1 MRVLLVE
8 DDSDKLRAVASMLVK
23 IEGLSIDLETV
34 HNTGEAKR
42 RLRENQY
49 DVLILDVF
57 LPASPELAAS
67 VSGGIDLLEEINRRS
82 VYKKPREI
90 IGLTAYGEIIESS
103 AGIFSSDLWSLIQFD
118 ASSDA
123 WRLQIERKLRYL
135 HLAAQAHDVPAY
147 ESELCIVTALP
158 EPELTAVLR
167 LPWGWKLLDLQ
178 RDGTQYHEGWYP
190 KDTGTRR
197 VVAACSPHMGMTAAA
212 VLATKMI
219 YSFTPR
225 YLSMVGITAGMRGVC
240 ALGDVIAGDPC
251 WDWGSGKYGVK
262 DSKPRFEPAPIQI
275 GLSSYV
281 RGRLGTMARDQAFW
295 DSVRNGWPGEP
306 SDTVLRMLIGPFASG
321 AAVLSDSDVTEGV
334 KLQQRK
340 LLAIDMEAYGI
351 LAAANE
357 APLPQPSGFVL
368 KSVVDFADREK
379 SDARQSYAAYTSV
392 MALKFCGGYPVDEE
406 REGNH

>member
-1 MRVLLVE
+1 M
-8 DDSDKLRAVASMLVK
+8 
-23 IEGLSIDLETV
+23 
-34 HNTGEAKR
+34 
-42 RLRENQY
+42 
-49 DVLILDVF
+49 
-57 LPASPELAAS
+57 
-67 VSGGIDLLEEINRRS
+67 
-82 VYKKPREI
+82 
-90 IGLTAYGEIIESS
+90 
-103 AGIFSSDLWSLIQFD
+103 
-118 ASSDA
+118 
-123 WRLQIERKLRYL
+123 
-135 HLAAQAHDVPAY
+135 
-147 ESELCIVTALP
+147 
-158 EPELTAVLR
+158 TAVLR

-197 VVAACSPHMGMTAAA
+197 VVGVSPHMGMTAAA

-251 WDWGSGKYGVK
+251 WDWGSGKYGVR

-306 SDTVLRMLIGPFASG
+306 SDTVLRMLIGPFASS

-334 KLQQRK
+334 SYNSENCWRSIWKPMEFWRRRVRRPCRSRADLFSK
-340 LLAIDMEAYGI
+340 AWLILLTGKRAI
-351 LAAANE
+351 
-357 APLPQPSGFVL
+357 
-368 KSVVDFADREK
+368 
-379 SDARQSYAAYTSV
+379 
-392 MALKFCGGYPVDEE
+392 
-406 REGNH
+406 

>member
-158 EPELTAVLR
+158 
-167 LPWGWKLLDLQ
+167 
-178 RDGTQYHEGWYP
+178 
-190 KDTGTRR
+190 
-197 VVAACSPHMGMTAAA
+197 S
-212 VLATKMI
+212 
-219 YSFTPR
+219 
-225 YLSMVGITAGMRGVC
+225 LS
-240 ALGDVIAGDPC
+240 
-251 WDWGSGKYGVK
+251 
-262 DSKPRFEPAPIQI
+262 
-275 GLSSYV
+275 
-281 RGRLGTMARDQAFW
+281 
-295 DSVRNGWPGEP
+295 
-306 SDTVLRMLIGPFASG
+306 
-321 AAVLSDSDVTEGV
+321 
-334 KLQQRK
+334 
-340 LLAIDMEAYGI
+340 
-351 LAAANE
+351 
-357 APLPQPSGFVL
+357 
-368 KSVVDFADREK
+368 
-379 SDARQSYAAYTSV
+379 
-392 MALKFCGGYPVDEE
+392 
-406 REGNH
+406 